1 MSSEN
6 YPIRTNIR
14 ITPDREF
21 IEDAVYGDN
30 FDNLIASMP
39 WRAGHNTNYH
49 CVWVGLSQWRAVD
62 ANNYSIN
69 GKTVDFR
76 IPVGSENVNG
86 EITVN
91 VYSDDEV
98 F

>member
-1 MSSEN
+1 VSSEN

-21 IEDAVYGDN
+21 IEDTVYGDN

-39 WRAGHNTNYH
+39 WWAGHNTNYH

-62 ANNYSIN
+62 ANNYLM
-69 GKTVDFR
+69 
-76 IPVGSENVNG
+76 GSKNLSLVP
-86 EITVN
+86 
-91 VYSDDEV
+91 SEV
-98 F
+98 VSSLAAL